1 MGYLYHTFSSQGSS
15 ITEEVEGGE
24 TEEVDEYKETVFSGH
39 HKMAARVNPQWLW
52 LHTQDPCKPRL
63 DKVPVRRG
71 KVGMKPQPSWRSI
84 GYW

>member
-39 HKMAARVNPQWLW
+39 HKMAARVNPQ
-52 LHTQDPCKPRL
+52 
-63 DKVPVRRG
+63 
-71 KVGMKPQPSWRSI
+71 
-84 GYW
+84 